1 MVAVIPEPSGWK
13 KVRSTYEDYVRT
25 KYMSRNTGTPDDV
38 GKQLAAINY
47 FMDRLQQDKDAIL
60 DGKKPPIYPPA

>member
-1 MVAVIPEPSGWK
+1 MPAAQIPEPSGWK
-13 KVRSTYEDYVRT
+13 SVRSTYVDVVRA
-25 KYMSRNTGTPDDV
+25 KFMSKDDI

-60 DGKKPPIYPPA
+60 DGKKPPEY

>member
-1 MVAVIPEPSGWK
+1 MPAQVPEPSGWK
-13 KVRSTYEDYVRT
+13 SVRSTYEDFVRT
-25 KYMSRNTGTPDDV
+25 KYMSKDDV

-60 DGKKPPIYPPA
+60 DGKKPPTY